1 MAEQKAVLGMH
12 LLIQTVCA
20 CFSDYACWPYQ
31 WALQKC
37 LNQSTYKVLGQTRLG
52 PSNLVLDGG
61 GLLRV
66 LIDATN
72 ATKQSMHG
80 GNVALCQITL
90 TTYFSCSTNAVD
102 CVTESNWS
110 EKTCSA
116 YPCGMLL
123 QKDGIGIAIW
133 SLQFKPQHFG
143 FFAPYRK
150 STYLFTG
157 IY

>member
-1 MAEQKAVLGMH
+1 M
-12 LLIQTVCA
+12 
-20 CFSDYACWPYQ
+20 
-31 WALQKC
+31 
-37 LNQSTYKVLGQTRLG
+37 
-52 PSNLVLDGG
+52 G

-72 ATKQSMHG
+72 ATKQSMHS

-102 CVTESNWS
+102 WATESNWS

-123 QKDGIGIAIW
+123 QKDGIGSAI
-133 SLQFKPQHFG
+133 
-143 FFAPYRK
+143 
-150 STYLFTG
+150 
-157 IY
+157 